1 MSDAPTPPSAPPPS
15 PAPTPAAAP
24 PRRGAALAWLL
35 FIAAALLAGWQWHSA
50 REREQALVTESAQ
63 RLDALESRAEGLRRD
78 VRAHGQRLQQAD
90 ATNRVLRDEL
100 LGMGQRA
107 AMLEQQLAR
116 LADANAPGNTAMRLD
131 EVELLLVLG
140 EQRLRLAGD
149 LDGARRAYALAGMV
163 LDGVAQP
170 AAINLRQALAQERAA
185 LDALGQDP
193 RAQALTRIDAMQ
205 ARLPTAAEDARA
217 REANTDAPWWERA
230 FGRLVRIRRGDE
242 TLPFAS
248 EQREDALQAM
258 QLELVLARLAA
269 ERRDTA
275 AFRGS
280 LARADAWTRRL
291 WPAGGARDAMLRD
304 LDALRAL
311 DLQPAVPTLGST
323 LALVRAQRG
332 G

>member
-1 MSDAPTPPSAPPPS
+1 MNDASTPPPAAPPPS
-15 PAPTPAAAP
+15 TPVGTP
-24 PRRGAALAWLL
+24 PRRGGALGWLL
-35 FIAAALLAGWQWHSA
+35 FVAAAALVVWQWNAA

-90 ATNRVLRDEL
+90 ATNRVLREEL

-107 AMLEQQLAR
+107 AMLEQQIAR
-116 LADANAPGNTAMRLD
+116 LADASASGTTALRLD
-131 EVELLLVLG
+131 EVELLLVTG

-149 LDGARRAYALAGMV
+149 LDGARRAYALASSV

-170 AAINLRQALAQERAA
+170 SAINLRQALAQERAA
-185 LDALGQDP
+185 LDALGADP
-193 RAQALTRIDAMQ
+193 RTRALVLLDAMQ

-230 FGRLVRIRRGDE
+230 FGRLVRIRRGDD

-248 EQREDALQAM
+248 EQRDDALQAM

-275 AFRGS
+275 AFRAS
-280 LARADAWTRRL
+280 LARTEAWTHRL
-291 WPAGGARDAMLRD
+291 WPTGPAREAMQREL
-304 LDALRAL
+304 ATLRAL